1 MTNIPDFNTRN
12 QSSIEYLAIIR
23 RILWDEVVENRIMQE
38 LV

>member
-1 MTNIPDFNTRN
+1 MTNIPDFNTSH
-12 QSSIEYLAIIR
+12 QSSMEYLALIR